1 MANCLIKRS
10 GGGVDCDNA
19 TATAADV
26 LEGKTFGGKSSDEL
40 IRGTM
45 TNRGTYNKSVTLN
58 SSVIIPAGYHNGTG
72 KITYPLST
80 KAGGTYTPKA
90 SDQTIPVQGYYLT
103 SDIIRKGD
111 SFLKPENILIG
122 KKIFGVTGTFR
133 DTAYNT
139 AYNGSSFSPLFAGGM
154 TTGLINWP
162 GEDNTYSSAEYGAK
176 YFNYSSDDRPL
187 NKVVT
192 SGELTLQA
200 SDYGSSGWTTTIG
213 YRTTNRIDLSP
224 YKRVVVTIQT
234 DVNKDQTYYH
244 TDTSRAYLTLIN

>member
-80 KAGGTYTPKA
+80 KAGGIYTPKA

-154 TTGLINWP
+154 KTGIDFYYSDTYRLNTTFDIRRLRSHDS
-162 GEDNTYSSAEYGAK
+162 EELEKNTAITSGALEVYSYEYGA
-176 YFNYSSDDRPL
+176 SD
-187 NKVVT
+187 
-192 SGELTLQA
+192 
-200 SDYGSSGWTTTIG
+200 IG
-213 YRTTNRIDLSP
+213 
-224 YKRVVVTIQT
+224 V
-234 DVNKDQTYYH
+234 
-244 TDTSRAYLTLIN
+244 